1 MIDHHQKLPSLR
13 GEVAENHVKS
23 LPELLFG
30 DLVFLLQFGFPGKSL
45 GLGSFVLLYTHS
57 A

>member
-1 MIDHHQKLPSLR
+1 
-13 GEVAENHVKS
+13 
-23 LPELLFG
+23 
-30 DLVFLLQFGFPGKSL
+30 LLQFGFPGKSL

>member
-13 GEVAENHVKS
+13 GEVAEYLVES